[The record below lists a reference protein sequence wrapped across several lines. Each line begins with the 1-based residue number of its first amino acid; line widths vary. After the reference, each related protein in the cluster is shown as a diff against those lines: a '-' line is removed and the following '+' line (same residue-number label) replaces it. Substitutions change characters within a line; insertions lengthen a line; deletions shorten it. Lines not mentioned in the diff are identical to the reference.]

1 LLVGVL
7 DGLVLWV
14 AEKAR
19 QIDKQI
25 LLCTSDGTMCSKLQI
40 ETDHYSQIQQ
50 SNSIDLFKSKMSKW
64 TWRQAASRS

>member
-1 LLVGVL
+1 V
-7 DGLVLWV
+7 DGFVLWV

-50 SNSIDLFKSKMSKW
+50 SNSIDLFKSKMSK
-64 TWRQAASRS
+64 